1 MKKALTII
9 LSTAAFFAFSVAC
22 WFNSQA
28 TVVAQDDVCTHQH
41 SDDHDD
47 AVAQDEYTTHY
58 SAYLCSNCGF
68 GNRKDNCCKCGK
80 WCGST
85 KIPARLCSDCGFG
98 NRKDNC
104 CVCGKWCGS
113 TKIPAYLCNNCGF
126 GNRKDNCCKCGKWAP

>member
-1 MKKALTII
+1 MKKVLTLVISI
-9 LSTAAFFAFSVAC
+9 SAVLIFTVVC

-28 TVVAQDDVCTHQH
+28 TVVAQD
-41 SDDHDD
+41 
-47 AVAQDEYTTHY
+47 EYTMHY
-58 SAYLCSNCGF
+58 SAYLCNNCGF

-85 KIPARLCSDCGFG
+85 KIPARLCNDCGFG